1 MVNIQ
6 LNYAKCKTDND
17 ITILDSLAFVIM
29 IEDFYQFLP
38 IVKKFLWNKS
48 IIIKK
53 NYDKEIWDHFTS
65 VIILIKQ
72 MRQNNNKSF

>member
-1 MVNIQ
+1 MINIQ
-6 LNYAKCKTDND
+6 LNYVKCKTDND
-17 ITILDSLAFVIM
+17 ITILDSLTFVIM

-48 IIIKK
+48 ITIKK
-53 NYDKEIWDHFTS
+53 NYDKEICDHFTS

>member
-38 IVKKFLWNKS
+38 IVKKFL
-48 IIIKK
+48 
-53 NYDKEIWDHFTS
+53 
-65 VIILIKQ
+65 
-72 MRQNNNKSF
+72 